1 MSEKPANQ
9 ANQDTHLTN
18 PLPDKINERD
28 TTPGNFKSSTRT
40 VLYLLGTVYEFSP
53 KKSRIDASEA
63 SHVYRKADFWSINK
77 KLNF

>member
-40 VLYLLGTVYEFSP
+40 VLYLLATVYEFSP
-53 KKSRIDASEA
+53 KKS
-63 SHVYRKADFWSINK
+63 H
-77 KLNF
+77 